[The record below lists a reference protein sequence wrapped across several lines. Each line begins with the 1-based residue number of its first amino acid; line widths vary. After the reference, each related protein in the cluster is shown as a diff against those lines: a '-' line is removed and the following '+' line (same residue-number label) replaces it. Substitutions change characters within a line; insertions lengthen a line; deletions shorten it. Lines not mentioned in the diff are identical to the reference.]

1 VLSETGSLHIL
12 HIEDDPAHAELVRR
26 ALQKSGLTF
35 DIHLVMSEQ
44 EYLNALDTARPDV
57 ILSDTRGLDFEGLD
71 ALRHVRRRSRRVP
84 FVFVSSH
91 SDDKNLERLKAEGAT
106 DCVLKSELDRLPAVI
121 QRALEKNRKLPSE
134 PGTAYLRGMER
145 LVTAVQELSLARDLP
160 SIQAIVRHAAR
171 ELTDADG
178 ATFILREGDMCHYAD
193 EEAIAPLWKGQRFP
207 MSACISGWAMLN
219 HEVAVIEDIYADPR
233 IPHDAY
239 RPTFVKSLAM
249 VPIRTL
255 DPIGAI
261 GNYWADQ
268 HLPSEEEVKLLRAL
282 ADSTAV
288 AMENVRVQAELER
301 RVQERTAELEAVN
314 KELEAF
320 SYSVSHDLRGPLRSI
335 SGFSKLVL
343 DDYGSKL
350 DENGRRFLG
359 YIDAATRRMS
369 ELIDDLLKLSRV
381 NRASL
386 KKEPVRLDSLAREV
400 VADLKAREPERRCT
414 VEIGMDI
421 MAEGDARLMKTA
433 LENLIGNAWK
443 FTGKRQEAHIVVG
456 RIEGQ
461 DGPVFFVRDNGAGFE
476 QRYADKLFVPFQRLH
491 GEAEF
496 PGNGVG
502 LATVQRI
509 ITRHGGRIWAE
520 AEEDRGATFYFTL
533 GGPA

>member
-26 ALQKSGLTF
+26 ALEKSGLDC
-35 DIHLVMSEQ
+35 DIRLVMTQQ
-44 EYLNALDTARPDV
+44 EYLDALDAGRPDI
-57 ILSDTRGLDFEGLD
+57 ILSDTRGIDFEGLE

-91 SDDKNLERLKAEGAT
+91 SDDKNLERLKTEGAT
-106 DCVLKSELDRLPAVI
+106 DCVLKSELDRLPGVI

-134 PGTAYLRGMER
+134 PGAAYLRGMER
-145 LVTAVQELSLARDLP
+145 LVMAVQELSLARDLE
-160 SIQAIVRHAAR
+160 SVQAIVRHAAR

-178 ATFILREGDMCHYAD
+178 ATFVLREGDMCHYVD

-207 MSACISGWAMLN
+207 MSTCISGWSMLN
-219 HEVAVIEDIYADPR
+219 REAAVIEDIYADSR

-239 RPTFVKSLAM
+239 RPTFVKSLVM

-261 GNYWADQ
+261 GNYWAER
-268 HLPSEEEVKLLRAL
+268 HLPSVEEVKLLRAL
-282 ADSTAV
+282 ADTTAV
-288 AMENVRVQAELER
+288 AMENIRVHAELER
-301 RVQERTAELEAVN
+301 RVEERTAALETVN
-314 KELEAF
+314 KELETF

-335 SGFSKLVL
+335 GGFSQLVL

-359 YIDAATRRMS
+359 YINAATKRMS

-381 NRASL
+381 NRATL
-386 KKEPVRLDSLAREV
+386 KKESVRLDAVAREV
-400 VADLKAREPERRCT
+400 VADLEAHEPERRCK
-414 VEIGMDI
+414 VEIGKDLV
-421 MAEGDARLMKTA
+421 AEGDPRLMKVV

-443 FTGKRQEAHIVVG
+443 FTSKRQNGHIVIG
-456 RIEGQ
+456 RVERE
-461 DGPVFFVRDNGAGFE
+461 DGPAFYVKDNGAGFE
-476 QRYADKLFVPFQRLH
+476 PHYADKLFVPFQRLH
-491 GEAEF
+491 GESEF
-496 PGNGVG
+496 PGNGIG

-509 ITRHGGRIWAE
+509 ISRHGGRIWAE
-520 AEEDRGATFYFTL
+520 AEEDKGATFYFTL
-533 GGPA
+533 GAGD

>member
-1 VLSETGSLHIL
+1 MSETGSLHIL

-35 DIHLVMSEQ
+35 EIHLVMSEQ
-44 EYLNALDTARPDV
+44 EYLDALDTARPDV

-106 DCVLKSELDRLPAVI
+106 DCVMKSQLDRLPGVI

-134 PGTAYLRGMER
+134 PGAAYLRGMER
-145 LVTAVQELSLARDLP
+145 LVTAVQELSLAPDLE

-178 ATFILREGDMCHYAD
+178 ATFILREGDLCHYAD

-207 MSACISGWAMLN
+207 MSACISGWTMLN
-219 HEVAVIEDIYADPR
+219 RESAVIEDIYADPR
-233 IPHDAY
+233 IPYDAY

-261 GNYWADQ
+261 GNYWADH

-288 AMENVRVQAELER
+288 AMENVRARGELER

-314 KELEAF
+314 KELETF

-350 DENGRRFLG
+350 DENGQRFLG
-359 YIDAATRRMS
+359 YIDGATRRMS

-386 KKEPVRLDSLAREV
+386 KKESVRLDTLAREV
-400 VADLKAREPERRCT
+400 VADLETREPERRCK
-414 VEIGMDI
+414 VEIGADLV
-421 MAEGDARLMKTA
+421 AKGDARLMKVV

-443 FTGKRQEAHIVVG
+443 FTGKRTDAHIVLG
-456 RIEGQ
+456 RTEAGDEQ
-461 DGPVFFVRDNGAGFE
+461 VFYVRDNGAGFE

-491 GEAEF
+491 GENEF
-496 PGNGVG
+496 PGHGVG
-502 LATVQRI
+502 LATVHRI

-520 AEEDRGATFYFTL
+520 SEEGRGTTFYFTL
-533 GGPA
+533 GGQT